1 MPDRRLPA
9 TPSLPP
15 FPTPLLRERPPASAS
30 PASGGRDGRDGR
42 DGHDA
47 HGNGSGGDGGGPRD
61 TGRGPEGDGD
71 GATAGTPEPG
81 ADRGNAGGDRGGEDR
96 AGGDRPSGGRAGEP
110 DNPFAPPP
118 EGRPD
123 QEWRPRGGRG
133 EGRGGGED
141 GGRRPSWGSSR
152 WSSRQPGRQS
162 GGFGGGRQDG
172 PGRSEGPG
180 GPGELRWDPT
190 DPNQRR
196 ARYAMVAGMWGFILA
211 LFSLPEIALLLGSLA
226 LYWGISSL
234 RGRAQRP
241 ESSPSRTA
249 AARPEDVS
257 GAPDTAAGPDAGP
270 AAGPAKSAS
279 QNGGYG
285 ARSQKSA
292 AVSGLVTGSLALAV
306 VATTYTFQIV
316 YRDYYTCVDDAL
328 TRSSQQQCE
337 ELLPERLRPLLGVPD

>member
-1 MPDRRLPA
+1 
-9 TPSLPP
+9 
-15 FPTPLLRERPPASAS
+15 
-30 PASGGRDGRDGR
+30 
-42 DGHDA
+42 
-47 HGNGSGGDGGGPRD
+47 
-61 TGRGPEGDGD
+61 
-71 GATAGTPEPG
+71 
-81 ADRGNAGGDRGGEDR
+81 
-96 AGGDRPSGGRAGEP
+96 
-110 DNPFAPPP
+110 
-118 EGRPD
+118 
-123 QEWRPRGGRG
+123 
-133 EGRGGGED
+133 
-141 GGRRPSWGSSR
+141 
-152 WSSRQPGRQS
+152 
-162 GGFGGGRQDG
+162 
-172 PGRSEGPG
+172 
-180 GPGELRWDPT
+180 
-190 DPNQRR
+190 
-196 ARYAMVAGMWGFILA
+196 MWGFILA

-249 AARPEDVS
+249 TARPEDVS
-257 GAPDTAAGPDAGP
+257 GAPDTAAGP
-270 AAGPAKSAS
+270 AKSPS

>member
-1 MPDRRLPA
+1 MPDRRLRA

-30 PASGGRDGRDGR
+30 PASGGRNGRDA
-42 DGHDA
+42 HDS
-47 HGNGSGGDGGGPRD
+47 GSGGDGGPRD
-61 TGRGPEGDGD
+61 TGRAPEHTGDGD
-71 GATAGTPEPG
+71 TAGTPETDAGTDAGTGPGTG
-81 ADRGNAGGDRGGEDR
+81 ADGADGGDAGGDR
-96 AGGDRPSGGRAGEP
+96 AGEP
-110 DNPFAPPP
+110 ANPFAPPP

-123 QEWRPRGGRG
+123 EEWRPRGGSG
-133 EGRGGGED
+133 EGRGGGEN

-172 PGRSEGPG
+172 PGGSEGPG

-196 ARYAMVAGMWGFILA
+196 ARYAMVAGMWAFILA

-226 LYWGISSL
+226 LYWGVSSL
-234 RGRAQRP
+234 RGTAPRP

-249 AARPEDVS
+249 AARPQDVS
-257 GAPDTAAGPDAGP
+257 GPPDAGGTP
-270 AAGPAKSAS
+270 ATGPAKGPA

-292 AVSGLVTGSLALAV
+292 AVSGLITGSLALAV

-328 TRSSQQQCE
+328 TRASQQQCE
-337 ELLPERLRPLLGVPD
+337 KLLPEHLRPLLGVPD